1 MKANLPGAVRCV
13 PLQQVQRYYR
23 RPERFMQLHLQEA
36 TLGVDLPGEV
46 RAFAMKKYKRHRGV
60 PASLLSDLQ
69 SALEGK
75 HGKLTERKRKGQG
88 KPEAVQA
95 KITRVTGAPREINPM
110 FNGDLRKLLNI
121 FKLYSPSMFAVAQ
134 K

>member
-1 MKANLPGAVRCV
+1 MARRKKSSNKATAEGKARGGGGKFQKEPCGDK
-13 PLQQVQRYYR
+13 
-23 RPERFMQLHLQEA
+23 H
-36 TLGVDLPGEV
+36 DEV

-95 KITRVTGAPREINPM
+95 KITRVKGMLGALAVATNQQAGAP
-110 FNGDLRKLLNI
+110 
-121 FKLYSPSMFAVAQ
+121 PS
-134 K
+134 